1 MLRVIELQCH
11 VHILA
16 KHVPGWRTAASSLG
30 INTKHVTGYSTA
42 ASFVGLARTIFIRCI
57 CGIFCREATKYTVIY
72 GVYKRFWPT
81 LVICM
86 AKHSMRSVLLHLYTW
101 HVRSVLLHTLYL
113 TRERG
118 TPLPDPGHGS
128 HVRSVASHGAQLRP
142 SNLHICTKVIRAQ
155 LQCSVHHKCAASTLH
170 TI

>member
-113 TRERG
+113 TREISS
-118 TPLPDPGHGS
+118 TAHSIPDTWDQFYCTLYTW
-128 HVRSVASHGAQLRP
+128 HVRGV
-142 SNLHICTKVIRAQ
+142 LHSQILVMEATSAVWP
-155 LQCSVHHKCAASTLH
+155 H
-170 TI
+170 TELS